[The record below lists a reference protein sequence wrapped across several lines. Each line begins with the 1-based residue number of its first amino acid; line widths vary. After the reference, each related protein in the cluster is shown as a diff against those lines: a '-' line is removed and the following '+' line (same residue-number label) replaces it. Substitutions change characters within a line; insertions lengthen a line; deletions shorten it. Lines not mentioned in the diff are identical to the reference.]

1 VSDVSQNSFA
11 PVSPDRRRWRWGLA
25 IFLVVLGLAG
35 VSLWF
40 GRGVLESDGAKSAP
54 AEVVLPEVERSA
66 LVLKDGQLRLGD
78 RIYTGL
84 MLEHYPNGVLKSR
97 SVVSNGVL
105 HGLSEGWFTNQTLQV
120 SEHFVNGISHG
131 ERLRWDAEGR
141 KVAAAQIVHGKI
153 EGVFRRWYENGVVA
167 EEVTMTNGE
176 PEGLSRAWYPSG
188 FLKAEVRLVHGQ
200 VKDQHRYKDGERR
213 DADGALDK
221 VRAP

>member
-1 VSDVSQNSFA
+1 M
-11 PVSPDRRRWRWGLA
+11 L
-25 IFLVVLGLAG
+25 LVLVGLAG
-35 VSLWF
+35 AVFWIRREARVT
-40 GRGVLESDGAKSAP
+40 RGNEP
-54 AEVVLPEVERSA
+54 ARTEAALPEVERSA
-66 LVLKDGQLRLGD
+66 LVLKDGQLHLGD

-84 MLEHYPNGVLKSR
+84 MLEHYPGGVLKSR

-105 HGLSEGWFTNQTLQV
+105 NGLSEGWFTNQTLQV
-120 SEHFVNGISHG
+120 MEHFVNGVSHG

-153 EGVFRRWYENGVVA
+153 EGVFRRWHENGVVA

-188 FLKAEVRLVHGQ
+188 FLKAEVRLVGGQ

-213 DADGALDK
+213 EAGEALGKVGA
-221 VRAP
+221 P

>member
-1 VSDVSQNSFA
+1 MT
-11 PVSPDRRRWRWGLA
+11 LA
-25 IFLVVLGLAG
+25 VVGLAG
-35 VSLWF
+35 AVLWF
-40 GRGVLESDGAKSAP
+40 RREAPESGGAKSAHSE
-54 AEVVLPEVERSA
+54 AALPEVERSA

-78 RIYTGL
+78 RSFTGL
-84 MLEHYPNGVLKSR
+84 MLEHYPNGLLKSR
-97 SVVSNGVL
+97 SVISNGVL

-153 EGVFRRWYENGVVA
+153 EGVFRRWHENGVVA

-176 PEGLSRAWYPSG
+176 PEGLSRAWYSSG

-213 DADGALDK
+213 DAEGALGK
-221 VRAP
+221 VGAP